1 MESPNDF
8 SAPLWREETLD
19 IGDKEYQYTEEKHD
33 FYHIIYKKMD
43 TATERS
49 GYVKSQRAQKT
60 PDKIFQP
67 FHSKYLILYKIPHI
81 PVFLV

>member
-1 MESPNDF
+1 MESPHYLP
-8 SAPLWREETLD
+8 APLRREEALD
-19 IGDKEYQYTEEKHD
+19 IGDKEYQYTEEEHD

-43 TATERS
+43 AATERS
-49 GYVKSQRAQKT
+49 GQVKPKRTQNT